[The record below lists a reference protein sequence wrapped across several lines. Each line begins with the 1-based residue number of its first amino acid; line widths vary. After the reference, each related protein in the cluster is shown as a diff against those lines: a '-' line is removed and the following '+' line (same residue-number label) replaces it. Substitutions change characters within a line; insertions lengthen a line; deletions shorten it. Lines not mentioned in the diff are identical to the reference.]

1 MKEMTMLDLARIDL
15 SGLCDALED
24 HSPEQHWYLDR
35 ATGELMVTFD
45 FDEADE
51 SLDERDLLGIEPLPS
66 HETYEDLADFAD
78 RVSDP
83 KAHDLLTRAIEGRGA
98 FRRFKDTLFEWPELR
113 QKWFEFHDARM
124 RRRALDW
131 LLEAGV
137 VDPQQ
142 ARDAIDR
149 IAEPQG
155 PEISGRLDPLAI
167 AESVAHALKDLYGDR
182 LRGIRMFGS
191 WARADAHPESDIDL
205 LVVLDRVDSWLDES
219 KRIDDVLW
227 HHSLANS
234 TVVSAVIVSQTEFD
248 QAAEP
253 LLIRAAAEG
262 IAVA

>member
-1 MKEMTMLDLARIDL
+1 MKEMKMLDLARIDL
-15 SGLCDALED
+15 ADLCGALED
-24 HSPEQHWYLDR
+24 QSDETRWYLDR
-35 ATGELMVTFD
+35 GNGEILAVFEFD
-45 FDEADE
+45 DQDE
-51 SLDERDLLGIEPLPS
+51 SLEERDLSYIEPLPS
-66 HETYEDLADFAD
+66 HEAYEDLADFAE

-124 RRRALDW
+124 RRRALEW

-142 ARDAIDR
+142 ARDALDR

-155 PEISGRLDPLAI
+155 AEISGRLDPLAI
-167 AESVAHALKDLYGDR
+167 AESVARALKDLYGDR

-191 WARADAHPESDIDL
+191 WARGDAHPESDIDL
-205 LVVLDRVDSWLDES
+205 LIVLDRVDSWLAES
-219 KRIDDVLW
+219 KRMDEVLW
-227 HHSLANS
+227 HHSFANS
-234 TVVSAVIVSQTEFD
+234 TVVSAVIVSQVEYD
-248 QAAEP
+248 EAAEP
-253 LLIRAAAEG
+253 LLIRAASEG